1 MTELQ
6 EQEPAVHPAA
16 LLLPWYLNGQL
27 SPTERAEVEEHLRAC
42 TECSSELDS
51 LTALRTQTREM
62 FAAAPAPSA
71 RLRESVLAKVRQQAS
86 RPTMAGPTMADRIAQ
101 FFGELLQPRWA
112 PTAAMAVI
120 VAQLGVVGWLATRPH
135 EGPPAIIGRGI
146 PIENLR
152 LQIVFNRAASLGD
165 VQTALHDLGGHIVD
179 GPSDAGAY
187 VIELSPGPPQEIAA
201 KLRTLRERP
210 GLVERIENAAP

>member
-1 MTELQ
+1 MTELE
-6 EQEPAVHPAA
+6 EQEPAVHPAT

-27 SPTERAEVEEHLRAC
+27 SPTERAEVEEHLRGCAD
-42 TECSSELDS
+42 CSSELNS
-51 LTALRTQTREM
+51 LTALRTQAREM
-62 FAAAPAPSA
+62 FAAAPAPSPH
-71 RLRESVLAKVRQQAS
+71 LRESVLAKVRQRAS
-86 RPTMAGPTMADRIAQ
+86 RPTMTDRIAQ

-120 VAQLGVVGWLATRPH
+120 VAQLGVVGWLATRSH
-135 EGPPAIIGRGI
+135 EGPPAIIDRGI
-146 PIENLR
+146 PTEKVR

-165 VQTALHDLGGHIVD
+165 VQTALHDLGGHFVD

-187 VIELSPGPPQEIAA
+187 VIELSPGPPQETAA
-201 KLRTLRERP
+201 KLRALRERP